1 MAENGKGNPAT
12 LLSMRVLLSFLLV
25 AQAPFWDASAADCLK
40 IGVASGG
47 LSSAAVA
54 RIADRIFS
62 LAGSCAE
69 IVSMPSNRL
78 TQLTESDGLDGEA
91 LKITDYIQQHPNLV
105 EVPTA
110 VMHLTGNLYWPA
122 ETAEPLGSSATIG
135 VLLGQIWPKRAVQER
150 GSVFFEVR
158 GYDQMIEM
166 THSGRLQGFM
176 VAAEAFELLRQRYDY
191 LANYKSTGVADIPL
205 YLALNRRNADLIP
218 ALDKTIRKMQES
230 GEIDREIKA
239 EDR

>member
-1 MAENGKGNPAT
+1 MRA
-12 LLSMRVLLSFLLV
+12 LLFLLLL
-25 AQAPFWDASAADCLK
+25 APASFWGASAADCLK

-54 RIADRIFS
+54 RITDRIFT

-69 IVSMPSNRL
+69 IVSMPANRL

-91 LKITDYIQQHPNLV
+91 FKITDYIQQHPNMM

-110 VMHLTGNLYWPA
+110 IIHVTGALYWPGDKP
-122 ETAEPLGSSATIG
+122 EPMGPSATVG
-135 VLLGQIWPKRAVQER
+135 VILGQIWPKRAVQKR
-150 GSVFFEVR
+150 GSPFFEVR
-158 GYDQMIEM
+158 SYEQMVEM

-176 VAAEAFELLRQRYDY
+176 IATEAFDLLRQRYDY
-191 LANYKSTGVADIPL
+191 LSGYKWSSVADIPL
-205 YLALNRRNADLIP
+205 YLGLHRRNAALAP
-218 ALDKTIRKMQES
+218 ALDRAIQKMVES
-230 GEIDREIKA
+230 GEAERELKA

>member
-1 MAENGKGNPAT
+1 
-12 LLSMRVLLSFLLV
+12 MRVLLLLLLV
-25 AQAPFWDASAADCLK
+25 ALTPSQSAPAADCLK

-54 RIADRIFS
+54 RISDRIFALS
-62 LAGSCAE
+62 GTCAE

-91 LKITDYIQQHPNLV
+91 LKITDYIQQHPNLT

-110 VMHLTGNLYWPA
+110 VLHLTGYLYWPEDA
-122 ETAEPLGSSATIG
+122 AEPAGPSANIG
-135 VLLGQIWPKRAVQER
+135 VLLGQIWPRRAAQER
-150 GSVFFEVR
+150 GATFFEVR

-166 THSGRLQGFM
+166 THLGRLQGFM
-176 VAAEAFELLRQRYDY
+176 MAGEAFALLSPRYDY
-191 LANYKSTGVADIPL
+191 LAHYKSKAIADIPL
-205 YLALNRRNADLIP
+205 YLAISRRYSGLVP
-218 ALDKTIRKMQES
+218 ALDKAIRTMVES
-230 GEIDREIKA
+230 GEIEREMKA

>member
-1 MAENGKGNPAT
+1 
-12 LLSMRVLLSFLLV
+12 MRVLLFLLLL
-25 AQAPFWDASAADCLK
+25 AQAPFLDASADDCLK

-62 LAGSCAE
+62 LAGACAE

-78 TQLTESDGLDGEA
+78 TALTESDMLDGEA

-105 EVPTA
+105 YVPTA
-110 VMHLTGNLYWPA
+110 VLHLTGNLYWPGDA
-122 ETAEPLGSSATIG
+122 PEPQGASATIG
-135 VLLGQIWPKRAVQER
+135 VLLGQIWPRRAAQDR
-150 GSVFFEVR
+150 GATFFEVR

-166 THSGRLQGFM
+166 THLGRLQGFM
-176 VAAEAFELLRQRYDY
+176 MAGEAFAVLGPHYDY
-191 LANYKSTGVADIPL
+191 LAHYKSKAVADIPL
-205 YLALNRRNADLIP
+205 YLAINRRDATLIP
-218 ALDKTIRKMQES
+218 ALDKTIRTMIDS
-230 GEIDREIKA
+230 GEIEREMKA

>member
-1 MAENGKGNPAT
+1 
-12 LLSMRVLLSFLLV
+12 MRVLLFLLLV
-25 AQAPFWDASAADCLK
+25 AQASLLDARAADCLK

-62 LAGSCAE
+62 LSGACAE

-78 TQLTESDGLDGEA
+78 SALTESDILDGEA
-91 LKITDYIQQHPNLV
+91 LKITDYILQHPNLT

-110 VMHLTGNLYWPA
+110 VMHLTGNLYWPGDA
-122 ETAEPLGSSATIG
+122 PEPAGASATIG
-135 VLLGQIWPKRAVQER
+135 VLLGQIWPRRAAQDR
-150 GSVFFEVR
+150 GATFFEVR

-166 THSGRLQGFM
+166 THLGRLQGFM
-176 VAAEAFELLRQRYDY
+176 MAGEAFTVVSPRYDY
-191 LANYKSTGVADIPL
+191 LAHYKSRAVTDIPL
-205 YLALNRRNADLIP
+205 YLAVNRRDAALVP
-218 ALDKTIRKMQES
+218 ALDKTIRTMIES
-230 GEIDREIKA
+230 GEIEREMKA